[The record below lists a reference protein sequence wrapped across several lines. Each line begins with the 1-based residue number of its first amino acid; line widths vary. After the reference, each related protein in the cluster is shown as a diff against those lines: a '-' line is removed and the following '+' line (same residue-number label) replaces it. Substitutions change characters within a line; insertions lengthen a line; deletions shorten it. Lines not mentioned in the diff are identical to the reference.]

1 MQLFLMLFII
11 FVEQGRFIPGHP
23 RGAQMMRVSATDG
36 TEQGLTGA
44 CLYFIRLKTDVALT
58 QQKDVGYRRTY
69 KQDPVV
75 VSLTN

>member
-1 MQLFLMLFII
+1 
-11 FVEQGRFIPGHP
+11 
-23 RGAQMMRVSATDG
+23 MMRVSATDG

-58 QQKDVGYRRTY
+58 QQKDVGYRHTY